1 MIYLDNSAT
10 TKPSAAVIEAMTRAL
25 QEDYGNPSSLYRLG
39 LSAEKLLKASRASVA
54 KSLGAS
60 PEEIFFTSCGT
71 ESDNTA
77 IKAVWESRSK
87 QGKRVITSSVE
98 HPAVLN
104 CCKWL
109 QTRGA
114 DVVFLP
120 VDSRGLVRLG
130 DLENALTEDTI
141 LVSIMHVN
149 NESGAIMPIAEIAS
163 LLRKRGSKAI
173 FHSDGVQSWGKLPLD
188 MKALG
193 VDLYS
198 VSGHKVHG
206 PKGVG
211 ALYVK
216 KGLHLPAFM
225 HGGGQELNFRSG
237 TENMPGIAGIGAA
250 AEAINTGLKE
260 SVERIWA
267 AKLHL
272 KERLTADIENIKFNG
287 PDADGPGACQS
298 AAPSV
303 LNVSFIGCRGEVLLH
318 TLDTAGIC
326 VSTGSACSSKVRG
339 SHVLSA
345 MGLKPEEI
353 EGAVRFS
360 FSDENTP
367 EEMDYVADT
376 LKEAVA
382 SQRRLRAAFKK
393 R

>member
-10 TKPSAAVIEAMTRAL
+10 TKPSAAVIEAMTKAL
-25 QEDYGNPSSLYRLG
+25 QEDYGNPSSLYKLG

-77 IKAVWESRSK
+77 IKAVWESRNK
-87 QGKRVITSSVE
+87 QGKRVITTQVE

-109 QTRGA
+109 QTKGA

-120 VDSRGLVRLG
+120 VDRRGLIS
-130 DLENALTEDTI
+130 LEALEQALTDDTI

-149 NESGAIMPIAEIAS
+149 NESGAIMPIAEISA
-163 LLRKRGSKAI
+163 LLKKEGSKAV

-250 AEAINTGLKE
+250 ADAIISALPEKAKAME
-260 SVERIWA
+260 A

-272 KERLTADIENIKFNG
+272 KERLMADIDNICFNG
-287 PDADGPGACQS
+287 PDADGPGACRD

-303 LNVSFIGCRGEVLLH
+303 MNVSFIGCRGEVLLH

-326 VSTGSACSSKVRG
+326 VSTGSACSSKVKG

-376 LKEAVA
+376 LKTAVE

>member
-10 TKPSAAVIEAMTRAL
+10 TKPSPAVIEAMTKAL
-25 QEDYGNPSSLYRLG
+25 SEDYGNPSSLYKLG
-39 LSAEKLLKASRASVA
+39 LEAEKLLKSSRKSVA
-54 KSLGAS
+54 KSLGAL
-60 PEEIFFTSCGT
+60 PEEIFFTSGGT

-77 IKAVWESRSK
+77 IKGIWESRNK
-87 QGKRVITSSVE
+87 QGKRIITTSVE

-104 CCKWL
+104 CCKYL
-109 QTRGA
+109 QTKGA
-114 DVVFLP
+114 DVVCLP
-120 VDSRGLVRLG
+120 VDSFGCIRLE
-130 DLENALTEDTI
+130 DLEAALTDDTI

-149 NESGAIMPIAEIAS
+149 NESGAVMPIAEIAAM
-163 LLRKRGSKAI
+163 LKKKGSGAV
-173 FHSDGVQSWGKLPLD
+173 FHSDGVQSWGKMPLD
-188 MKALG
+188 VKALG

-206 PKGVG
+206 PKGIG
-211 ALYVK
+211 ALYVR
-216 KGLHLPAFM
+216 KGLHVPAFM

-250 AEAINTGLKE
+250 ADEIVQNLPARMKAMQ
-260 SVERIWA
+260 A
-267 AKLHL
+267 AKDHL
-272 KERLTADIENIKFNG
+272 KELILAEIVDVKING
-287 PDADGPGACQS
+287 PDAAVC
-298 AAPSV
+298 SV
-303 LNVSFIGCRGEVLLH
+303 LNVSFLGCRGEVLLH

-326 VSTGSACSSKVRG
+326 VSTGSACSSKSRG

-360 FSDENTP
+360 FCEANTP
-367 EEMDYVADT
+367 EEMDYVAET
-376 LKEAVA
+376 LKNAVM